1 MSLNILIVDDSATVR
16 SVVRKALRLA
26 ELPLNNV
33 VEAANG
39 AEALRMLREQWID
52 LVLTDINMPEMNG
65 LELIDAMKKDSLLA
79 SIPIV
84 VISTEGS
91 ATRIEETKQ
100 AGVNAY
106 LRKPFHPE
114 QIKEIVEEVLG
125 VQHV

>member
-1 MSLNILIVDDSATVR
+1 MSLNVMIVDDSATVR
-16 SVVRKALRLA
+16 SIVKKAMRLA
-26 ELPLNNV
+26 ELPLNTV
-33 VEAANG
+33 IEAANG
-39 AEALRMLREQWID
+39 VEALHELREQWID

-65 LELIDAMKKDSLLA
+65 LELIEAMKGDPLLA

-91 ATRIEETKQ
+91 ATRIEETKA

-114 QIKEIVEEVLG
+114 QIKELVEDILG
-125 VQHV
+125 VQHA